1 MNPTHWHGQKDTEGS
16 CQLFNKYPSTTW
28 YNGIITITHR
38 HNTFMDISPHYVAFP
53 EKSCMIMHSICQVC
67 ILQDRSSRHWSLQ
80 PTVWGC
86 WISEGVGQSRFRSW
100 PLGCLHA
107 FDRQRLMPMPE
118 ELKEDTNLSSGRSYL
133 HPVFLGNFAV
143 ARQAQLAGAVH
154 KSHPAI
160 TNQIDFFVFFFELAP
175 SIYITWL
182 SQSGAAPND
191 RSPWHE
197 PATGLVLGC
206 FAVRYKSATILW
218 GPTNHMGI

>member
-28 YNGIITITHR
+28 YNDIITITHR
-38 HNTFMDISPHYVAFP
+38 HNTFMDINPHYVAFP
-53 EKSCMIMHSICQVC
+53 EKSCMIMHSICKVC

-118 ELKEDTNLSSGRSYL
+118 ELKEDTNLSSGRSYI

-143 ARQAQLAGAVH
+143 ARQAQLAGAMH
-154 KSHPAI
+154 KSRPAI
-160 TNQIDFFVFFFELAP
+160 TNQIDLFDFFLNSRSAF
-175 SIYITWL
+175 SISMII
-182 SQSGAAPND
+182 
-191 RSPWHE
+191 
-197 PATGLVLGC
+197 
-206 FAVRYKSATILW
+206 AVRCVSQCSVALTWTSDGLSAWPLCCQVQIGNHFM